1 MPPLALGR
9 NLPQRAARGRLRFGS
24 GMVELTSTG
33 GGFGVPGGHSPEPS
47 PALAGLIALVPQRCG
62 LLLPGRSKHS
72 RGGGPPHMGPPSC
85 RDDARLLDFPAFPT
99 SWDLE
104 VGNMFCAVSMGT
116 STSLAAP
123 SSLS

>member
-1 MPPLALGR
+1 
-9 NLPQRAARGRLRFGS
+9 
-24 GMVELTSTG
+24 MVELNGTG
-33 GGFGVPGGHSPEPS
+33 SGFGEPGGHSPRPS

-62 LLLPGRSKHS
+62 LLLPRRSKHS
-72 RGGGPPHMGPPSC
+72 RGGEPPHMGPQSC
-85 RDDARLLDFPAFPT
+85 RDDARLLDFPT

-116 STSLAAP
+116 STSLASA